1 MNPFKRFLNNCL
13 YFSLLPLL
21 VTYFVDQSLLITTL
35 IICLALTGYTILL
48 AALTIRIK
56 KQLGA
61 LGAFDNLK
69 LLIFKFLGAGFIF
82 LLFFVFDYNTKPFAI
97 VFMTSYFIQT
107 ILFALFLGK
116 LNQSEVADNQEQ

>member
-1 MNPFKRFLNNCL
+1 M

-21 VTYFVDQSLLITTL
+21 ATYFVDHTLLTITL

-48 AALTIRIK
+48 AFLTIRIK
-56 KQLGA
+56 NQLGA

-82 LLFFVFDYNTKPFAI
+82 LIFFMLEYNTKPFAI

-116 LNQSEVADNQEQ
+116 LNQSELPDNQQS